1 MMYISNGSDNYLI
14 PLRLARANALDILAA
29 QPEGPYLLGGHSY
42 GGAVAAEVL
51 EGNGMN
57 GCGECQDK

>member
-1 MMYISNGSDNYLI
+1 MVWTTTIY

-51 EGNGMN
+51 VGNGINDFMAKLH
-57 GCGECQDK
+57 CFAFD